1 MSQFCRKAMA
11 AFALAVAASLPVA
24 AQASEEGAELWL
36 NPGFAFGLDDN
47 TTLEIET
54 AQRFRAAS
62 KGPDTYFARAWL
74 VQDLS
79 DQLSISGAVE
89 RRVNDGAANET
100 RLLQQLNV
108 KSGLLRGRL
117 RLEQRFVDGA
127 AQTAWRLRPRAGVNV
142 PLNKDKTWRA
152 IADAEG
158 FFTLRATRAGGQTG
172 LTGLRT
178 QLGVTHDVNDRIG
191 LSLVYLRNQDII
203 DGRPDRIGH
212 APLFGIEFSF

>member
-1 MSQFCRKAMA
+1 MSQFCRT
-11 AFALAVAASLPVA
+11 ALAVFALSVTTALPTAV
-24 AQASEEGAELWL
+24 QASEEGAELWY
-36 NPGFAFGLDDN
+36 NPSFAFGLDDN

-54 AQRFRAAS
+54 AQRIRSAS
-62 KGPDTYFARAWL
+62 KGPDTYFARLWL

-79 DQLSISGAVE
+79 SKLSISGGVE
-89 RRVNDGAANET
+89 RRLNDGAANET
-100 RLLQQLNV
+100 RLLQQLNA
-108 KSGLLRGRL
+108 KSGILRGRL
-117 RLEQRFVDGA
+117 RLEQRFIDGA
-127 AQTAWRLRPRAGVNV
+127 AQTAWRVRSRAGVNV
-142 PLNKDKTWRA
+142 PLNTEKTWRA

-178 QLGVTHDVNDRIG
+178 QLGVAHEVSERIG